1 MSLRLQTRKAAFC
14 GLALLLVVSSCAK
27 PATFETIDT
36 SLAWPYVEPG
46 RGSQCRAQ
54 LQAAVGDIEGKRF
67 EEADRKLSTV
77 LSCFRALMTDHEFSV
92 YISVANADELDRYR
106 SDHRGDREVVW
117 IDWGYREALQLKA
130 FMLSAQREFDKALD
144 LLRFQAKIAPYSA
157 APYTERGYI
166 LNVGLRKPQEALEAY
181 RHALA
186 LAREFES
193 SSAEEPVAL
202 RGIGFALIEL
212 GDLDP
217 AESMFQA
224 SLESDPGN
232 ELALNELS
240 YIEQLRRTQR

>member
-1 MSLRLQTRKAAFC
+1 
-14 GLALLLVVSSCAK
+14 
-27 PATFETIDT
+27 
-36 SLAWPYVEPG
+36 
-46 RGSQCRAQ
+46 
-54 LQAAVGDIEGKRF
+54 
-67 EEADRKLSTV
+67 
-77 LSCFRALMTDHEFSV
+77 MTDHEFTI

-106 SDHRGDREVVW
+106 RDHRGDREVVC

-130 FMLSAQREFDKALD
+130 FMLSEQREFDKALD

-166 LNVGLRKPQEALEAY
+166 LNVGLRRPQEGLEAY

-193 SSAEEPVAL
+193 ASAKEPVAL

-212 GDLDP
+212 GDLDQ

-224 SLESDPGN
+224 SLEIDPGN

-240 YIEQLRRTQR
+240 YIEHLRSSQR